1 MLFSIF
7 LNLFSKRPREKKKKE
22 VSAILG
28 QASAA
33 GRMVYPRPI
42 RIHNEF
48 DTVIED
54 LPELQICTICSY
66 LPQIPRV
73 LRNFRTTSKRFC
85 SDLREC
91 FQTSLLSRLT
101 RAPHPHL
108 RLAALCSVA
117 RIQTARSPVAVT
129 NARAIAAIRE
139 RLRQICSDEEQTTE
153 HTGWDYWL
161 GFGFSHLSLLL
172 QLGGLD
178 ALVTATR
185 EFDVHQRRSLLRLM
199 RCSHSLFYFRGGV
212 WKVLG
217 ESMNPDLTGA
227 LHFLAHK
234 DPDVRSCAAFYLMLT
249 TPRNPFGSNHPSA
262 IRVIQ
267 GLALR
272 SEADSSEAVRAAI
285 VLALYEIA
293 NGCDTVAT
301 DAMAACLRNESEAD
315 RADVLECFALR
326 NECDSHRAIV
336 MLEKRPKFV
345 TFTRRMEELLE
356 GYDRGTLWRDPARV
370 TIYSL
375 MRINPLGLSSI
386 GLLANAT
393 QIH

>member
-1 MLFSIF
+1 M
-7 LNLFSKRPREKKKKE
+7 
-22 VSAILG
+22 
-28 QASAA
+28 
-33 GRMVYPRPI
+33 
-42 RIHNEF
+42 
-48 DTVIED
+48 
-54 LPELQICTICSY
+54 
-66 LPQIPRV
+66 
-73 LRNFRTTSKRFC
+73 FR
-85 SDLREC
+85 D
-91 FQTSLLSRLT
+91 
-101 RAPHPHL
+101 
-108 RLAALCSVA
+108 
-117 RIQTARSPVAVT
+117 
-129 NARAIAAIRE
+129 
-139 RLRQICSDEEQTTE
+139 
-153 HTGWDYWL
+153 
-161 GFGFSHLSLLL
+161 
-172 QLGGLD
+172 
-178 ALVTATR
+178 
-185 EFDVHQRRSLLRLM
+185 
-199 RCSHSLFYFRGGV
+199 GV
-212 WKVLG
+212 WVLG
-217 ESMNPDLTGA
+217 ESITRDLTRA
-227 LHFLAHK
+227 LKHLDHK
-234 DPDVRSCAAFYLMLT
+234 DPTVRKCAAFYLMLT

-336 MLEKRPKFV
+336 MVEKRQKFV

>member
-1 MLFSIF
+1 MNRFVPALCVPMLFSIF
-7 LNLFSKRPREKKKKE
+7 LNSFSKRPREKKKKGKKEE

-54 LPELQICTICSY
+54 LPELQIFTICSC

-117 RIQTARSPVAVT
+117 RIQTARSPVVVT

-139 RLRQICSDEEQTTE
+139 RLRQMFSDEEQTTKL
-153 HTGWDYWL
+153 WL
-161 GFGFSHLSLLL
+161 GIAFPHLSLLL

-178 ALVTATR
+178 ALVTATQ
-185 EFDVHQRRSLLRLM
+185 EFDVHQRRSMLRLM
-199 RCSHSLFYFRGGV
+199 RCSHSLFYFR
-212 WKVLG
+212 
-217 ESMNPDLTGA
+217 D
-227 LHFLAHK
+227 
-234 DPDVRSCAAFYLMLT
+234 
-249 TPRNPFGSNHPSA
+249 
-262 IRVIQ
+262 
-267 GLALR
+267 
-272 SEADSSEAVRAAI
+272 
-285 VLALYEIA
+285 
-293 NGCDTVAT
+293 
-301 DAMAACLRNESEAD
+301 
-315 RADVLECFALR
+315 
-326 NECDSHRAIV
+326 
-336 MLEKRPKFV
+336 
-345 TFTRRMEELLE
+345 
-356 GYDRGTLWRDPARV
+356 
-370 TIYSL
+370 
-375 MRINPLGLSSI
+375 
-386 GLLANAT
+386 
-393 QIH
+393 